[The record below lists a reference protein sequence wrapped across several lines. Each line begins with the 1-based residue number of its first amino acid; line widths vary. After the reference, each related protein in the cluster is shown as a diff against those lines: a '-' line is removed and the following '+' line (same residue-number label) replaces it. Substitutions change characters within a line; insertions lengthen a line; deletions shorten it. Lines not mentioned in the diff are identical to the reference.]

1 MMIGAVMADYP
12 GYTIPTEPDVIIW
25 KEPEQDRIFQENEGH
40 KEYVK
45 FQLPDDEY
53 VPLSDLPIVCEY
65 STFLLTPSLY
75 THTHTPTH
83 HRDIFDDGVNIYVK
97 ICTTTTEREHYRNN
111 QFSPFLSRD
120 KFWTININ
128 WFFKLVDLKTRCS
141 NWA

>member
-65 STFLLTPSLY
+65 ISSYSTFYSPHSHY
-75 THTHTPTH
+75 THTPT

-97 ICTTTTEREHYRNN
+97 ICTTTTDRERA
-111 QFSPFLSRD
+111 L
-120 KFWTININ
+120 
-128 WFFKLVDLKTRCS
+128 
-141 NWA
+141 